1 MVRKAKTPSNFFE
14 LSTFRRRLVLLV
26 LLSLF
31 ATLIS
36 RSFYL
41 QGMQTDFLQ
50 KKGRATSNRT
60 EDLHAYRG
68 KVIDRHGEILAI
80 SSPVQTIWANP
91 PEVEM
96 TLLQKKKL
104 ARLLELRVEHLEQ
117 RINKKG
123 YQIFGRLS

>member
-1 MVRKAKTPSNFFE
+1 MVRKTKNPSNFFE

-50 KKGRATSNRT
+50 KKGRATSNRI
-60 EDLHAYRG
+60 EELHAYRG

-80 SSPVQTIWANP
+80 SSPVQTIWVNP

-96 TLLQKKKL
+96 NELQKKKL
-104 ARLLELRVEHLEQ
+104 AKLLELKV
-117 RINKKG
+117 
-123 YQIFGRLS
+123 